1 MTYLDVSLSGWNKM
15 SICFK
20 VISKQQIEGIE
31 VFKCIDKDG
40 NEFYIEDSSIFAKY
54 SRNTNSFN
62 EVLEENLGYIVYKI
76 QRSKSIYEV
85 VFNTVDGVE
94 RVLRG
99 YTLEADQVFGYTL
112 VYDLDNK
119 GPRRVNNRDIT
130 SLILNNTKYTVK

>member
-1 MTYLDVSLSGWNKM
+1 MTYLDVSLTGWNKI

-20 VISKQQIEGIE
+20 VIAKQRQEGVE

-40 NEFYIEDSSIFAKY
+40 NEFFIEDSNIFSKY

-62 EVLEENLGYIVYKI
+62 MVIEESLGDIVHKL
-76 QRSKSIYEV
+76 QHTSNIYEV
-85 VFNTVDGVE
+85 IFNTVEGKE
-94 RVLRG
+94 RVLKG
-99 YTLEADQVFGYTL
+99 YTLEADKIFGYTL

-119 GPRRVNNRDIT
+119 GPRRVNNRDII